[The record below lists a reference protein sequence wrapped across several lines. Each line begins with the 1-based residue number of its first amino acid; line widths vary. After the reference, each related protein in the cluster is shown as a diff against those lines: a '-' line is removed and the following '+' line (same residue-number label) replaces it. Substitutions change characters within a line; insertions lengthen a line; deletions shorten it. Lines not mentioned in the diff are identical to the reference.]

1 MTVKTIDEL
10 QQLITK
16 KINGFCEKNG
26 EGRIFQPVNY
36 IMQLGGKRI
45 RPALSLMS
53 ANLFTDELDDAI
65 YPAIAFEVFHNFT
78 LMHDD
83 IMDNAPLRRGQPTV
97 HEKWDTNTA
106 ILSGDAMMIQAYQLL
121 IKTDPSKVIPLMR
134 LFNQTALEVCIG
146 QQMDMDFEQ
155 KKQVTVQEYEEM
167 IRLKTSVLL
176 ASAMQSGALIS
187 GADDIAQKNI
197 YDFGIHLGLA
207 FQLLDD
213 YLDTFGEEEQTGKRR
228 GGDILS
234 DKKTLLMIRAYEKAG
249 REEMKV
255 LNTYIGNSSF
265 QEEEKINSVLSVY
278 EKLKVADDLKE
289 KVLHHHDTALQ
300 CLEQI
305 EVEDYR
311 KSELKSISNMLL
323 GRKG

>member
-83 IMDNAPLRRGQPTV
+83 IMDNAPLRRGKPTV

-289 KVLHHHDTALQ
+289 KSAASSRYST
-300 CLEQI
+300 
-305 EVEDYR
+305 
-311 KSELKSISNMLL
+311 SMS
-323 GRKG
+323 